1 MKLRYLVIVIAL
13 LSACALSNA
22 QSAYFC
28 DGQGTKLNYERQY
41 AGSGELKWKHTM
53 SIDEV
58 LVSPEGAKKIRYRSH
73 FTKPSGAEMYGGPV
87 ALNAE
92 ISAAGDVTLDL
103 AASLKSVFVNY
114 LSENMV
120 SADNFYST
128 LPANMEVGDK
138 LPDAVFVVS
147 IKLAKYRVVINNREV
162 VRREK
167 IKTPAGEFD
176 CVVVC
181 EHKIEKGPG
190 RNRETTAYTW
200 YAAGIGM
207 VRHDTYDK
215 KMNLETIEQL
225 CSINR

>member
-1 MKLRYLVIVIAL
+1 MTCRYLAIVIAL
-13 LSACALSNA
+13 LSTCALSNA
-22 QSAYFC
+22 QDSYFC
-28 DGQGTKLNYERQY
+28 EEQGTKLNYERHY
-41 AGSGELKWKHTM
+41 VGSGELKWKHTM

-58 LVSPEGAKKIRYRSH
+58 LVLADGVKKIGYSSH

-87 ALNAE
+87 RLNAD
-92 ISAAGDVTLDL
+92 ISAVGDVTLDL

-138 LPDAVFVVS
+138 LPDAMFVVS
-147 IKLAKYRVVINNREV
+147 VKLAKYRVAIDNREV
-162 VRREK
+162 VRRER
-167 IKTPAGEFD
+167 IKTPAGEFE